1 MLNEKHNSI
10 IESLNETVQNLKD
23 KCTGAK
29 SQAEAMQI
37 SAEDLRK
44 EVETW
49 KEKFMKQNE
58 ITNQL
63 QQKVLS
69 VQSQNTN
76 LFDTND
82 KNVEKMQHLNSKILE
97 QETRAQNA
105 EKSAFL

>member
-1 MLNEKHNSI
+1 MNDSLQNQILLKNEQPK
-10 IESLNETVQNLKD
+10 NEHD
-23 KCTGAK
+23 
-29 SQAEAMQI
+29 
-37 SAEDLRK
+37 
-44 EVETW
+44 ETW

-82 KNVEKMQHLNSKILE
+82 KNVEKILIDELSKIK
-97 QETRAQNA
+97 QKNA
-105 EKSAFL
+105 IYDDVFESSCISIQ